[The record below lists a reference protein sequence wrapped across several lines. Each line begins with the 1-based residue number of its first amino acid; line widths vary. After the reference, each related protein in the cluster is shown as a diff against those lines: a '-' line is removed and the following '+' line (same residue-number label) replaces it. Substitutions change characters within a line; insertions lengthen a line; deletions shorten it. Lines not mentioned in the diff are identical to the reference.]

1 MSKRSKVFLIVAS
14 VAAIAFLAMAVFVFT
29 SFRVVKLPTGSMA
42 NTIVPG
48 ESVLCFLSGSE
59 VKRGEIILFKL
70 PTDPKVTYLK
80 RVIGL
85 PGDRIQIRGVKVFI
99 NGAELPEERTFIE
112 LTPSQPIQPE
122 LSSEGAGSYRVYYE
136 KRPTG
141 AEESWSEHPG
151 MKFGVAEEFQ
161 IPAEKYF
168 VLGDCRDN
176 SLDSRYWGT
185 VPREN
190 ILGRALMIIVSNDP
204 QRQSKLFQTLK

>member
-122 LSSEGAGSYRVYYE
+122 LSSEG
-136 KRPTG
+136 
-141 AEESWSEHPG
+141 
-151 MKFGVAEEFQ
+151 
-161 IPAEKYF
+161 
-168 VLGDCRDN
+168 
-176 SLDSRYWGT
+176 
-185 VPREN
+185 
-190 ILGRALMIIVSNDP
+190 
-204 QRQSKLFQTLK
+204 